1 MYVDVDAVVQGVVEL
16 CLVCG
21 VSERLEA
28 GVGGVR
34 ASVVPEPAVKEASA

>member
-1 MYVDVDAVVQGVVEL
+1 MYVDVDAVVQGGVEL

-28 GVGGVR
+28 GAGGVR
-34 ASVVPEPAVKEASA
+34 VSVGSGPAAKEASA